1 MVDGIRS
8 TGSAR
13 TAPASPVTPTGG
25 PQAAPP
31 RVEVRVMVDQVGWKA
46 TAPLARTSVS
56 TVSTTPIRVAET
68 PPVAASTDIA
78 QTAGLTQQLAAE
90 PPVDAERVARIKAAI
105 AAGKF
110 PILPSTIADRLLA
123 FKLEWNGNE
132 QA

>member
-1 MVDGIRS
+1 
-8 TGSAR
+8 
-13 TAPASPVTPTGG
+13 
-25 PQAAPP
+25 
-31 RVEVRVMVDQVGWKA
+31 MVDQVGWKA

-56 TVSTTPIRVAET
+56 TASTTPIRVAET

>member
-1 MVDGIRS
+1 MVDPI
-8 TGSAR
+8 
-13 TAPASPVTPTGG
+13 
-25 PQAAPP
+25 
-31 RVEVRVMVDQVGWKA
+31 GWKA

-56 TVSTTPIRVAET
+56 TAASTPIR
-68 PPVAASTDIA
+68 AAAVPAVDTA
-78 QTAGLTQQLAAE
+78 RTAGQAAGQTAGVTQQLAAE
-90 PPVDAERVARIKAAI
+90 PPVDVERVARIKAAI

>member
-1 MVDGIRS
+1 MVDPI
-8 TGSAR
+8 
-13 TAPASPVTPTGG
+13 
-25 PQAAPP
+25 
-31 RVEVRVMVDQVGWKA
+31 GWKA
-46 TAPLARTSVS
+46 TAAMGRTGMSPVPSTLAPAVA
-56 TVSTTPIRVAET
+56 PIRVAET
-68 PPVAASTDIA
+68 PAVVAAADTA
-78 QTAGLTQQLAAE
+78 QTAGVAKQLSAG

>member
-1 MVDGIRS
+1 MVDPI
-8 TGSAR
+8 
-13 TAPASPVTPTGG
+13 
-25 PQAAPP
+25 
-31 RVEVRVMVDQVGWKA
+31 GWKA

-56 TVSTTPIRVAET
+56 TPPSAPIRIAET
-68 PPVAASTDIA
+68 PAATDA
-78 QTAGLTQQLAAE
+78 APASGLTQELSAA
-90 PPVDAERVARIKAAI
+90 PPVDLERVSRIKAAI